1 MYGKLGTCPHQV
13 LADKLTLFQLGRA
26 DYTQNIVPSKIFD
39 ITVALHLL
47 DITTFVIK
55 AMAPSFSLIMYEAG

>member
-1 MYGKLGTCPHQV
+1 MYAELGTCPHQV
-13 LADKLTLFQLGRA
+13 LADKLTLFQLGRE
-26 DYTQNIVPSKIFD
+26 DYTQNLVPFKIFD

>member
-1 MYGKLGTCPHQV
+1 MGNWVQGPHQI
-13 LADKLTLFQLGRA
+13 LEDKLTLLQLGRA
-26 DYTQNIVPSKIFD
+26 DYTQIPSKIFD

>member
-1 MYGKLGTCPHQV
+1 MGNWVQGPHQI
-13 LADKLTLFQLGRA
+13 LEDKLTLLQLGRA
-26 DYTQNIVPSKIFD
+26 DYIQIPSKIFD

>member
-1 MYGKLGTCPHQV
+1 MYGQLGTCPHQI
-13 LADKLTLFQLGRA
+13 LADKLTLFQLGRE
-26 DYTQNIVPSKIFD
+26 DYTQNLVPPKIFD

>member
-13 LADKLTLFQLGRA
+13 LAEKLTLFQTGRA

>member
-1 MYGKLGTCPHQV
+1 MGNYIHGPHQI

-26 DYTQNIVPSKIFD
+26 DYNQNLVPSKIFD

>member
-1 MYGKLGTCPHQV
+1 MCGKLGTCPHQV